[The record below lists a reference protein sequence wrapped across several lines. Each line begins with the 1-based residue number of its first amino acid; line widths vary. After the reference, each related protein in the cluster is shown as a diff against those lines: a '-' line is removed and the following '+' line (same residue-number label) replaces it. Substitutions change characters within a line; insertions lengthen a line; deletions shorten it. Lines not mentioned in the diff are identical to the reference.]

1 MADPKH
7 GTGPIAVD
15 ETPGKRAYCTCGWS
29 AKLPHC
35 DGSHQRM
42 QTGSS
47 PIIVEIT
54 TAEKKWVC
62 QCHRSG
68 NMPWCDGT
76 HKQAR

>member
-35 DGSHQRM
+35 DGAHQRM
-42 QTGSS
+42 QTGCA
-47 PIIVEIT
+47 PVIVEIT